1 MSLNIIDLIKG
12 QLGSALVSQAATQ
25 LGESESGISKAI
37 GGLLPTILG
46 GLGNNSNN
54 SGVLDAISGAASS
67 GILGNLLGGSSNNS
81 MISGVISSI
90 FGDKVGGIIDGISS
104 YAGISNSSS
113 SSLLNM
119 VTGATLG
126 SIGKHASDNNL
137 DASGLSGLL
146 GGFNGGML
154 SSLLP
159 AGLSLGSLGLDNLF
173 GDAQETLSNAASS
186 IKETASNV
194 GVSSNNDDDNME
206 DNSIWKWLLPL
217 LLLLAAA
224 FFLWKQIDKKGAEGT
239 DASGVTTDSLTVS
252 DSSNMNS
259 DSATAVVAS
268 TDKVAGEINLN
279 GLMIKGYKGGMEEKI
294 ITFLKSGKYK
304 YSTDD

>member
-224 FFLWKQIDKKGAEGT
+224 FFLWKQIDKKGAERYRCFWCY
-239 DASGVTTDSLTVS
+239 
-252 DSSNMNS
+252 N
-259 DSATAVVAS
+259 
-268 TDKVAGEINLN
+268 
-279 GLMIKGYKGGMEEKI
+279 
-294 ITFLKSGKYK
+294 
-304 YSTDD
+304 